1 MDAWWPWLAV
11 AGLGALHGLS
21 PANGWMFAAACGLRA
36 GDGAQARRVLLPIAL
51 GHTVSVGVVVMA
63 VMQGVLMDRVLVQR
77 AAGALLIAA
86 AVWRGLRPSAP
97 AANRVHSDHAGI
109 ALWSCLMA
117 TAQGAGLMLV
127 PALVPLCMAGTPARE
142 IAARGSVPLAVAA
155 MTLHLAA
162 MLLVTGAIAGGV
174 CRGLAHRPAWFGATQ
189 ARRAWTA
196 AMGGVGLWLLLGL

>member
-21 PANGWMFAAACGLRA
+21 PASGWMFAAACGLRA
-36 GDGAQARRVLLPIAL
+36 GDGAQARRMLLPIAL
-51 GHTVSVGVVVMA
+51 GHAVSVGVVAMA
-63 VMQGVLMDRVLVQR
+63 VMQGVLMDRALVQR
-77 AAGALLIAA
+77 AAGALLIVA
-86 AVWRGLRPSAP
+86 AVWRGLRPASPNAP
-97 AANRVHSDHAGI
+97 RIHRDHTGI

-142 IAARGSVPLAVAA
+142 IAARGSLPLAVAA

-162 MLLVTGAIAGGV
+162 MLLVTGAIASGV
-174 CRGLAHRPAWFGATQ
+174 CRGFARRPMRLGATA

-196 AMGGVGLWLLLGL
+196 AMSGVGLWLLLGF